1 MKKKVICAAMAAMMI
16 TAMAA
21 NVYAGS
27 EVSSVPADGFVYAQQ
42 DDGDAP
48 MVIAPAPSTGDEADY
63 EIMVISEAPENYKIV
78 VNGKTLDLGSQKLFA
93 EKDAKG
99 NTVLMVPL
107 RAISEALGFKVDWR
121 SGSAFVDD
129 GQMHTTVTI
138 GKDEYSATTSVEGL
152 SGATGPFSLGA
163 APQIVDN
170 RTYVPLQIFEILM
183 GNVEGMFK
191 LDGTTVTI
199 DTNSGEDDNTQIA
212 NPFVEYKTIADAA
225 AASGIQFTVP
235 ANIPV
240 GYSLDTVSA
249 IKGELIQA
257 SYTAGSDKSAEI
269 LFRKGAGKD
278 DISGDYNTYKETS
291 TEKIGSVSVTL
302 KGSNGNVNVATWT
315 DGDYSYA
322 IDINGAG
329 LAKSAVAE
337 LVKGLK

>member
-16 TAMAA
+16 ATMAA

-27 EVSSVPADGFVYAQQ
+27 EVSSIPSDGMVYAQQ
-42 DDGDAP
+42 DEGDEP
-48 MVIAPAPSTGDEADY
+48 MVIAPAPSADD
-63 EIMVISEAPENYKIV
+63 EIMVISETPENYKIV
-78 VNGKTLDLGSQKLFA
+78 INGKTLDLGSQKLFA

-107 RAISEALGFKVDWR
+107 RAISEALGFKVAWKDR
-121 SGSAFVDD
+121 SAFVDD
-129 GQMHTTVTI
+129 GQMHTTITI

-152 SGATGPFSLGA
+152 AGATGLFSLGA

-199 DTNSGEDDNTQIA
+199 DTKAGDGDNTQIPD
-212 NPFVEYKTIADAA
+212 PFVEYSTIAEAA
-225 AASGIQFTVP
+225 AASGIQFIVP
-235 ANIPV
+235 ANIPE
-240 GYSLDTVSA
+240 GYSRDTVSA

-269 LFRKGAGKD
+269 LFKKGVGKD
-278 DISGDYNTYKETS
+278 DVSGDYNTYKETA

-302 KGSNGNVNVATWT
+302 KGSDGKVNVATWT
-315 DGDYSYA
+315 DGNHSYA

-329 LAKSAVAE
+329 LAKSAVTE

>member
-27 EVSSVPADGFVYAQQ
+27 EAGSVPAEGYVYAQQ
-42 DDGDAP
+42 DDGDEP
-48 MVIAPAPSTGDEADY
+48 MVIAPAPSADDEIL
-63 EIMVISEAPENYKIV
+63 EISEAPENYKIV
-78 VNGKTLDLGSQKLFA
+78 INGKTLDLGSQKLFA

-107 RAISEALGFKVDWR
+107 RAISEALGFKVDWKDR
-121 SGSAFVDD
+121 SAFVDD
-129 GQMHTTVTI
+129 GQMHTTITI

-152 SGATGPFSLGA
+152 AGATGPFSLGA

-199 DTNSGEDDNTQIA
+199 NTKAGEDDNTQIA
-212 NPFVEYKTIADAA
+212 NPFTEYKTVADAA

-235 ANIPV
+235 ANIPA

-278 DISGDYNTYKETS
+278 DISGDYNTYKETA

-302 KGSNGNVNVATWT
+302 KGSDGKVNVATWT

-322 IDINGAG
+322 IDINSAG
-329 LAKSAVAE
+329 LAKSAVSE